1 MGIPLLSGQVQN
13 PFKKNKKERGR
24 EEERETEAGLLISTA
39 DGIGKFMLHTWFFN
53 SLDCR
58 T

>member
-13 PFKKNKKERGR
+13 PFKKKKREGGR
-24 EEERETEAGLLISTA
+24 ETGAGRLISTA
-39 DGIGKFMLHTWFFN
+39 DRDREIHVSHFFN
-53 SLDCR
+53 SLDCQ

>member
-13 PFKKNKKERGR
+13 PLKNRERERGR
-24 EEERETEAGLLISTA
+24 EGERETEAGLLISTA
-39 DGIGKFMLHTWFFN
+39 DGIGKFMLHTLFFN
-53 SLDCR
+53 SLDCQ